1 LETQDD
7 RLQGTA
13 GNAARQPESSSLD
26 GSFGKPKIKG
36 MEARLYKAAPFCNN
50 FPPLTMEAKKLVVAY
65 CRVSTL
71 EQKKN
76 GLGVEIQVRDA
87 TLFAQNQ
94 GMFIDEFYRDEGESG
109 VLEDRPQLKRLL
121 HQCRLHRVGTVIIPS
136 LDRLSRDVRIAENL
150 FWRFQR
156 YGVRVLIADM
166 PTYNGHDRRDVLVR
180 QIREAIAEDNRKEI
194 IERLLKG
201 RQERV
206 RKGHFPGGN
215 VAYGY
220 RIERKRMISEPTEA
234 AVIQQIFRLD
244 RNGAAVKE
252 ILIALNDQGAKRRNG
267 KPWTARQIRS
277 ILARRDL
284 YERGKVHYGAV
295 TGQNEQLI
303 LIGRDDA

>member
-1 LETQDD
+1 
-7 RLQGTA
+7 
-13 GNAARQPESSSLD
+13 
-26 GSFGKPKIKG
+26 
-36 MEARLYKAAPFCNN
+36 MEAR
-50 FPPLTMEAKKLVVAY
+50 KLVVAY

-76 GLGVEIQVRDA
+76 GLGLEIQVRDA
-87 TLFAQNQ
+87 TLFAQDQ
-94 GMFIDEFYRDEGESG
+94 GLFIDRFFRDEGESG

-121 HQCRLHRVGTVIIPS
+121 RDCRSRRVGTVIIPS

-166 PTYNGHDRRDVLVR
+166 PTYNGQDRRDVLIR

-215 VAYGY
+215 VPYGY
-220 RIERKRMISEPTEA
+220 RVERKGLMPDPSEA
-234 AVIQQIFRLD
+234 AIVREIIRLS
-244 RNGAAVKE
+244 RRGCRAAA
-252 ILIALNDQGAKRRNG
+252 IMSALNHQGARRRNG
-267 KPWTARQIRS
+267 THWTARQVRAVLS
-277 ILARRDL
+277 RRDL
-284 YERGKVHYGAV
+284 YEHGRMAPSR
-295 TGQNEQLI
+295 I
-303 LIGRDDA
+303 LTTHR